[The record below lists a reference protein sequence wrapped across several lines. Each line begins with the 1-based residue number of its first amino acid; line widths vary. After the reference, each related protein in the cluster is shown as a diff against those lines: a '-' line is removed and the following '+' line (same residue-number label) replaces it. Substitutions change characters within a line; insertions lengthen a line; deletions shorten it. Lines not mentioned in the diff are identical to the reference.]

1 MAARKSASKS
11 FAAVLEHSGNSLNWI
26 IVRIPLDVAKIWGK
40 RGQLRVQG
48 EINGFAFRCTLF
60 PTGQGSHYMIVNRAM
75 QKGGK
80 TQAGMEARFRLEP
93 DDSPREVTVPA
104 ELLRV
109 LRQAK
114 RLQKFYDSLNESMR
128 RYLASWVGDP
138 KQSATRIRRAEQ
150 LAVRFMETMEAEI
163 ELPPLI
169 QSALMAN
176 PKARAG
182 WEQMSPTHRRRHLL
196 GIFYYSQPASRAR
209 RLAKAMEEMVQY
221 AEKRDLHDD

>member
-1 MAARKSASKS
+1 MPARKTASKS
-11 FAAVLEHSGNSLNWI
+11 FAAVLEHSGNSLNWV

-48 EINGFAFRCTLF
+48 EINGFAFRSCLF
-60 PTGQGSHYMIVNRAM
+60 PTGEGGHYMIVNRTM

-80 TQAGMEARFRLEP
+80 VSVNMEARFRLEP

-138 KQSATRIRRAEQ
+138 KHSATRIRRADQ

-169 QSALMAN
+169 QTALMGN

-182 WEQMSPTHRRRHLL
+182 WELMPRTHRRRHLL
-196 GIFYYSQPASRAR
+196 GIFYYNQPASRAR

-221 AEKRDLHDD
+221 AEKRDLRRD

>member
-1 MAARKSASKS
+1 MPARKSASKS
-11 FAAVLEHSGNSLNWI
+11 FAAVLEHSGNSLNWV
-26 IVRIPLDVAKIWGK
+26 IVRIPLDVEKIWGK

-48 EINGFAFRCTLF
+48 EINGFAFRSCLF
-60 PTGQGSHYMIVNRAM
+60 PTGKGGHFMIVNRTM

-80 TQAGMEARFRLEP
+80 IQAGMEARFRMQP

-109 LRQAK
+109 LQQSK
-114 RLQKFYDSLNESMR
+114 GLQKFYDSLNESMR
-128 RYLASWVGDP
+128 RYLASWTGDP

-169 QSALMAN
+169 KSALMAN
-176 PKARAG
+176 PTARAG
-182 WEQMSPTHRRRHLL
+182 WEQMSLTHRRRHLL

-221 AEKRDLHDD
+221 VEKQDLRKD